1 MYFMRRWLR
10 QIWRRVRELRFPGF
24 RQVRLGTVIVL
35 FWQNVTHP
43 TFTLK
48 ASAMAYSFFF
58 ALFPGLLFATLL
70 IGYLPFEDF
79 EALFQSQL
87 GQVMPPPVYQLVHDV
102 VFEQIYSRRSITLLS
117 TSLFLAL
124 YSFWQGMLSMLRA
137 FFHEDLPQQPFWVLW
152 LRALGLVFFLVLLV
166 AAMLFFAFVRGI
178 HLAGLLSI
186 LLRSP
191 LGPGV
196 GVLVEVVRVALLFF
210 VVAGTIEVMYRAGM
224 PRRSLPYW
232 LSPGAVVAT
241 ILLGAAIKL
250 LSWYFLVVANFSRF
264 YGSIAAVIALMVW
277 FYWLSIVLLVGFE
290 VNHSLYSVLRPR
302 SGQPSA
308 SYPIFEP
315 RATERE
321 FPPASGG
328 AD

>member
-1 MYFMRRWLR
+1 MRRWLK
-10 QIWRRVRELRFPGF
+10 QVWRKIGELRLPGF

-35 FWQNVTHP
+35 FWQNITHP

-70 IGYLPFEDF
+70 IGYLPFEEF
-79 EALFQSQL
+79 EALFQAQL
-87 GQVMPPPVYQLVHDV
+87 GEVMPPPVYALVHDV
-102 VFEQIYSRRSITLLS
+102 VFEQVYSRRSITLLS

-137 FFHEDLPQQPFWVLW
+137 FFHEDFPQVPFWVLW

-166 AAMLFFAFVRGI
+166 AAMLFFAFVQGR
-178 HLAGLLSI
+178 HVAELLS
-186 LLRSP
+186 LLLESP
-191 LGPGV
+191 LGPGIE
-196 GVLVEVVRVALLFF
+196 VLVELVRVAFLFF
-210 VVAGTIEVMYRAGM
+210 VVAGAIEVMYRAGM

-241 ILLGAAIKL
+241 FLLGAAIKL
-250 LSWYFLVVANFSRF
+250 LSWYFLAVANFSRF

-290 VNHSLYSVLRPR
+290 VNHSLYSVLRR
-302 SGQPSA
+302 RTSA
-308 SYPIFEP
+308 PVETYTITKEG
-315 RATERE
+315 ATKTE
-321 FPPASGG
+321 FPPAEGG